1 MKLTKIFIFLTLI
14 VVLTGCGK
22 NNTTNDTKTSS
33 INFFNWGDYIDP
45 AIISDFTKETGIK
58 VISDFYSS
66 NEIMYTKLKSG
77 GASYDVVIPSDYMIE
92 KMIKEDMLEKIDM
105 NNIPTFSNID
115 ERFISRDFDKNNEY
129 SVPYMWGTFGIL
141 YNKTL
146 VSETVDSFDILW
158 DPKYT
163 GQIFMYESVRD
174 TIGVALKK
182 LGYSLN
188 TTNPDE
194 LAEAKKILIEQKPL
208 VQAYIGDTV
217 KEKMIQAEG
226 ALAIVYSGDA
236 MYSQNNNPDLE
247 YAVPKEGS
255 NGWYD
260 AMVIPKDSKN
270 KKEAEIFINYMNKPE
285 IAARNSEYI
294 GYSTAN
300 KAAVLLLPDE
310 LKNNPIYWPD
320 DEIFSRCEIYKDLG
334 EDIKLYDRTWT
345 EILSAN

>member
-1 MKLTKIFIFLTLI
+1 MKQTKFLIFLI
-14 VVLTGCGK
+14 SIIALTGCGK
-22 NNTTNDTKTSS
+22 GDTTNKTSS

-45 AIISDFTKETGIK
+45 EIISDFTKETGIK
-58 VISDFYSS
+58 VVSDFYAS

-77 GASYDVVIPSDYMIE
+77 GASYDIVIPSDYMIE

-105 NNIPTFSNID
+105 ANIPTFKNID

-146 VSETVDSFDILW
+146 VSEPVDSFDILW
-158 DPKYT
+158 DSKYS

-174 TIGVALKK
+174 TIGVGLKK

-188 TTNPDE
+188 STNPDE
-194 LAEAKKILIEQKPL
+194 IAASKKILIEQKPL

-217 KEKMIQAEG
+217 KEKMIQGEG
-226 ALAIVYSGDA
+226 ALAMVYSGDA
-236 MYSQNNNPDLE
+236 MYSQANNPDLE
-247 YAVPKEGS
+247 YSVPKEGS
-255 NGWYD
+255 NAWYD
-260 AMVIPKDSKN
+260 AMVIPKSAKN

-294 GYSTAN
+294 GYSTTN
-300 KAAVLLLPDE
+300 KEAFLLLPDE
-310 LKNNPIYWPD
+310 IKNNPIYWPS
-320 DEIFSRCEIYKDLG
+320 DEIFNKCEIYKDLG
-334 EDIKLYDRTWT
+334 ENIKLYDKTWT